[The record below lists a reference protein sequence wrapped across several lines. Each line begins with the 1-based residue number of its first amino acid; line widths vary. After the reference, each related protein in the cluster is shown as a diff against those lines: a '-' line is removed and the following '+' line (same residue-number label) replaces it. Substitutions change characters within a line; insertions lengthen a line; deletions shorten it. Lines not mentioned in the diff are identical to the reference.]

1 MANTSN
7 RDAFVAAKSAYREQ
21 IEFGSPPR
29 TALDL
34 ATIVYQQ
41 RNPCVPT
48 EEAREL
54 IAELLGIATA

>member
-1 MANTSN
+1 MPDRLNC
-7 RDAFVAAKSAYREQ
+7 DAFGSAKNAYREQ
-21 IEFGSPPR
+21 IEFGSPPQ

-48 EEAREL
+48 KEAREL
-54 IAELLGIATA
+54 IANMLGVAPV